1 MARRKEKYSAL
12 AQFIRNERG
21 TIAVM
26 AAIIAVCGIGALAI
40 SVDAISLYFERRRAQ
55 GAVDL
60 AAIAAARDMSRAEA
74 AAAAAI
80 SDNNVPSVQN
90 ITITRGHYVADA
102 ATPAALRF
110 VANAMPTNAVRV
122 DLSNN
127 APLYFGRSIAR
138 SSTYEV
144 VTRAT
149 AVSTAEAAFSVG
161 SRLLSLNGGVLNA
174 VLDAA
179 LGGNVSLDV
188 MDYNN
193 LAGFDVDLFQFS
205 NLLAAKAGGNIG
217 TYDQLAASQVSVGN
231 VIDALASLAEAA
243 PGGNAA
249 QLSLDTLK
257 NQSNAANVNFPAGK
271 LLNFGQNG
279 YLALGQGGAFSAKA
293 SALSII
299 DAAADIANGQNQ
311 AEVVS
316 NISVPGLASVQLGV
330 TVGERPQSSPWV
342 AIGDDGDSVYTAQTR
357 VRLTVKIGGGAL
369 LLGSTITLP
378 IYIDIASA
386 QATLTSVSCGANPA
400 TDTSVSLAVTPAVIN
415 AWIGKPASAWTTL
428 SQPALMQ
435 PAPLVSVPLLGI
447 SVTGKAQVQMTNM
460 QATNVDFSWDD
471 IASGAPK
478 TVKTTDFTQSLV
490 TGLVNHLSLTA
501 TVGPL
506 SLTTPALVNT
516 AVRTAIL
523 PLTPTLDA
531 LVNDILNTL
540 GVGLGE
546 ADVWVNGVRC
556 DGAALVN

>member
-1 MARRKEKYSAL
+1 
-12 AQFIRNERG
+12 
-21 TIAVM
+21 
-26 AAIIAVCGIGALAI
+26 
-40 SVDAISLYFERRRAQ
+40 
-55 GAVDL
+55 
-60 AAIAAARDMSRAEA
+60 
-74 AAAAAI
+74 
-80 SDNNVPSVQN
+80 
-90 ITITRGHYVADA
+90 
-102 ATPAALRF
+102 
-110 VANAMPTNAVRV
+110 
-122 DLSNN
+122 
-127 APLYFGRSIAR
+127 
-138 SSTYEV
+138 
-144 VTRAT
+144 
-149 AVSTAEAAFSVG
+149 
-161 SRLLSLNGGVLNA
+161 
-174 VLDAA
+174 
-179 LGGNVSLDV
+179 
-188 MDYNN
+188 
-193 LAGFDVDLFQFS
+193 
-205 NLLAAKAGGNIG
+205 
-217 TYDQLAASQVSVGN
+217 
-231 VIDALASLAEAA
+231 
-243 PGGNAA
+243 
-249 QLSLDTLK
+249 
-257 NQSNAANVNFPAGK
+257 
-271 LLNFGQNG
+271 
-279 YLALGQGGAFSAKA
+279 
-293 SALSII
+293 
-299 DAAADIANGQNQ
+299 
-311 AEVVS
+311 
-316 NISVPGLASVQLGV
+316 
-330 TVGERPQSSPWV
+330 
-342 AIGDDGDSVYTAQTR
+342 
-357 VRLTVKIGGGAL
+357 VKIGGGAL

-386 QATLTSVSCGANPA
+386 QATLASVSCGANPA